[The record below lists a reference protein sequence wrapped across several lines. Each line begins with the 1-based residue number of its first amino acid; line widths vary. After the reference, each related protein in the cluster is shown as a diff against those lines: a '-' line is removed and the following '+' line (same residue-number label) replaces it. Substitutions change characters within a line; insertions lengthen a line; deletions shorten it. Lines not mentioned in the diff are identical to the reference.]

1 MLGSTNPNNRNP
13 LLLIYGARYPIEEQA
28 SPAVQQNRYTIASST
43 WSTQSNHRLADCSTT
58 PHQLEP
64 HPSLFYRIAQ
74 WQQTDPL
81 SVFFFSLHSHTALLR
96 LGILNQL
103 HDLDRLR
110 LQFLRLSLNFG
121 SIRVCGGIG
130 LIEDIIVG
138 QDDLVDDFSELFL
151 RFPDFDLVVGGC
163 DELVACNDDL
173 ERSERAVLVE
183 YNIDDENKKRE
194 RL

>member
-1 MLGSTNPNNRNP
+1 M
-13 LLLIYGARYPIEEQA
+13 A
-28 SPAVQQNRYTIASST
+28 
-43 WSTQSNHRLADCSTT
+43 ADG
-58 PHQLEP
+58 
-64 HPSLFYRIAQ
+64 PSLG
-74 WQQTDPL
+74 
-81 SVFFFSLHSHTALLR
+81 FFLLHSHTALLR

-121 SIRVCGGIG
+121 SIRVCSRIG

-173 ERSERAVLVE
+173 ERSERVVLVE
-183 YNIDDENKKRE
+183 YNIDEGKKRE

>member
-1 MLGSTNPNNRNP
+1 MAADRP
-13 LLLIYGARYPIEEQA
+13 
-28 SPAVQQNRYTIASST
+28 SSG
-43 WSTQSNHRLADCSTT
+43 
-58 PHQLEP
+58 
-64 HPSLFYRIAQ
+64 
-74 WQQTDPL
+74 
-81 SVFFFSLHSHTALLR
+81 FFFLHSYTALLR

-121 SIRVCGGIG
+121 GIRVCGRIG

-138 QDDLVDDFSELFL
+138 QDDLVDDLSELFL
-151 RFPDFDLVVGGC
+151 RFPDFYLVVGGC

-183 YNIDDENKKRE
+183 YDIDDEEKRE
-194 RL
+194 RERES

>member
-1 MLGSTNPNNRNP
+1 MLALQFLIISNPIP
-13 LLLIYGARYPIEEQA
+13 AYSIE
-28 SPAVQQNRYTIASST
+28 SLNSSRRT
-43 WSTQSNHRLADCSTT
+43 
-58 PHQLEP
+58 
-64 HPSLFYRIAQ
+64 LFR
-74 WQQTDPL
+74 
-81 SVFFFSLHSHTALLR
+81 FFSPHSHTTLLR

-121 SIRVCGGIG
+121 SIRVCSRIG

-138 QDDLVDDFSELFL
+138 QDDLVDNLSELFL

-173 ERSERAVLVE
+173 ERNERAVLVE
-183 YNIDDENKKRE
+183 YNIDEEKKKERE

>member
-1 MLGSTNPNNRNP
+1 MLA
-13 LLLIYGARYPIEEQA
+13 LQL
-28 SPAVQQNRYTIASST
+28 V
-43 WSTQSNHRLADCSTT
+43 

-64 HPSLFYRIAQ
+64 HSSLFYRIAQ
-74 WQQTDPL
+74 WQQTDPF
-81 SVFFFSLHSHTALLR
+81 SVFFFLHPYTALLR

-151 RFPDFDLVVGGC
+151 RFPDFNLVVGGC

>member
-1 MLGSTNPNNRNP
+1 M
-13 LLLIYGARYPIEEQA
+13 A
-28 SPAVQQNRYTIASST
+28 
-43 WSTQSNHRLADCSTT
+43 ADG
-58 PHQLEP
+58 
-64 HPSLFYRIAQ
+64 PSLGFY
-74 WQQTDPL
+74 
-81 SVFFFSLHSHTALLR
+81 FLHSHTALLR

-103 HDLDRLR
+103 HNLDRLR

-121 SIRVCGGIG
+121 GIRVCGRIG

-173 ERSERAVLVE
+173 ERSERVVLVE
-183 YNIDDENKKRE
+183 YNIDEEKKERE
-194 RL
+194 LRIMA

>member
-1 MLGSTNPNNRNP
+1 M
-13 LLLIYGARYPIEEQA
+13 A
-28 SPAVQQNRYTIASST
+28 
-43 WSTQSNHRLADCSTT
+43 ADR
-58 PHQLEP
+58 
-64 HPSLFYRIAQ
+64 PSFDFLF
-74 WQQTDPL
+74 
-81 SVFFFSLHSHTALLR
+81 LHSHTALLR

-121 SIRVCGGIG
+121 CIRVCSRIG

-138 QDDLVDDFSELFL
+138 QDDLVDNLSELFL

-183 YNIDDENKKRE
+183 YNMDEKKRE
-194 RL
+194 RGYDNGASGSFLTLTCAVGWELKRGKRLTSPAAFLRSA